1 MFHASNTICSPAV
14 DREAAH
20 RVAEAA
26 EAAEAVE
33 AAEAAEVAEVVEYL
47 WNSLKHWQK
56 Q

>member
-14 DREAAH
+14 DREATH
-20 RVAEAA
+20 RVA